1 MTSNEMI
8 RIIDSLI
15 GPTEPLGAIELDEER
30 LQNLKN
36 LIDITNWCLDG
47 ILRSAEYK
55 YSCADLVSKNGA
67 LAFATMF
74 EYKTWF
80 EEKLEELNYR
90 SMKQEG
96 EP

>member
-1 MTSNEMI
+1 MTSNEII
-8 RIIDSLI
+8 RIIDGLI

-30 LQNLKN
+30 LQNLKH

-55 YSCADLVSKNGA
+55 YSCADLTSKNGA

-74 EYKTWF
+74 EYKTWL
-80 EEKLEELNYR
+80 EEKLEELNYGR
-90 SMKQEG
+90 T
-96 EP
+96 